1 MVQAELLNGLSK
13 HIIWPAILFIA
24 WILAPFL
31 CFLMGALKT
40 AIKVLLW

>member
-13 HIIWPAILFIA
+13 HVMWPAILFIT
-24 WILAPFL
+24 WISALFL